1 LRVDGQRTAGANHGL
16 IRFYTSR
23 DVVIED
29 NIVENGAGELI
40 SIGGSR
46 PNDSISKVVVRHN
59 LLEGAGFNNEYGEG
73 IYVGYYQG
81 TSVKVRDVEIYGN
94 TLRSFSDNGI
104 DIKPPT
110 ENVRMHHNIFEN
122 QVERGGKYGN
132 TGTLVMQG
140 RRHEFH
146 DNIIRN
152 VTGGSAILNIVSRG
166 DSKVYDNVIRNSKN
180 TSKAVRS
187 RNSGSGSATTVMQN
201 MFCDLSSTQVDT
213 GGSMTVRNN
222 PGLDLPEEDCRSRE
236 KEIER
241 EMGSDLPPIDPPQS
255 VLNAPSKLSIIA
267 VEK

>member
-1 LRVDGQRTAGANHGL
+1 MIGFWVLMAQAAFASSYYVSPKGSGSACTKTAPCSLKTGISTGQSGDEVVLLNGTYNTPFDTQHKGVLIRADQRHKAVLRYNKTYASGKHIIGIRHDKITIRGLRVDGQRTAGANHGL

-110 ENVRMHHNIFEN
+110 ENVRMHHIFS
-122 QVERGGKYGN
+122 RIKSSGAGN
-132 TGTLVMQG
+132 TATPALWSCRAADMS
-140 RRHEFH
+140 FT
-146 DNIIRN
+146 II
-152 VTGGSAILNIVSRG
+152 S
-166 DSKVYDNVIRNSKN
+166 Y
-180 TSKAVRS
+180 
-187 RNSGSGSATTVMQN
+187 AT
-201 MFCDLSSTQVDT
+201 
-213 GGSMTVRNN
+213 
-222 PGLDLPEEDCRSRE
+222 
-236 KEIER
+236 
-241 EMGSDLPPIDPPQS
+241 
-255 VLNAPSKLSIIA
+255 
-267 VEK
+267 